1 MRILIVAIGKSKGG
15 PEKELLELY
24 AERLPWTLDV
34 KELNSSK
41 DQSADV
47 RKAREAEAMLA
58 AVPEGST
65 IIALDERGTVEGS
78 EKFAARVGKWR
89 DSGARTLAFL
99 IGGADGHGDAVLK
112 RATHRLSLGAMTW
125 PHMLVRGLLAEQ
137 LYRAHSILTN
147 HPYHRA

>member
-1 MRILIVAIGKSKGG
+1 MRILLIAIGKAKRG
-15 PEKELLELY
+15 PETDLLDQY
-24 AERLPWTLDV
+24 AERLPWPLDV
-34 KELNSSK
+34 KELNPSK

-47 RKAREAEAMLA
+47 RKAKEAEAMLA
-58 AVPEGST
+58 AIPEGST
-65 IIALDERGTVEGS
+65 IIALDERGTEEGS

-99 IGGADGHGDAVLK
+99 IGGADGHGEAVLK
-112 RATHRLSLGAMTW
+112 KAHHRLSLGAMTW

>member
-1 MRILIVAIGKSKGG
+1 MRILIVAIGKSKPG
-15 PEKELLELY
+15 PEKDLLAEY
-24 AERLPWTLDV
+24 AKRLPWALDV
-34 KELNSSK
+34 KELAQGK
-41 DQSADV
+41 DASAEA
-47 RKAREAEAMLA
+47 RKAREAESMLS

-65 IIALDERGTVEGS
+65 IIALDERGTSESS
-78 EKFAARVGKWR
+78 EKFAARVGQWR
-89 DSGARTLAFL
+89 DAGARTLAFL

-112 RATHRLSLGAMTW
+112 AAKHKLSLGAMTW